1 MLHGLRRK
9 WLNKYVHIA
18 LFPLNGAPSVAPISR
33 CDSSWEPSLSQTN
46 QSRGESPQPDWFHK
60 KEFGHCV
67 KQKKKKVFYTAPFLV
82 TLFLPSWQVHW
93 YRPRLL
99 HLQSCAL
106 SAQLVR
112 CLSGT
117 MWWKQVSVKMWA
129 QQSLIQAW
137 VWHRLF
143 HLERFRPTVSAWS
156 KSCSFLSSADEYI
169 SVIKWTATKQKL
181 NNIRRSWQHHQGC
194 GDMYNSLFSNPVG
207 HISEGTRV
215 EID

>member
-1 MLHGLRRK
+1 MALPAWHLLVAVTQVESHHSHRQTRAEESLH
-9 WLNKYVHIA
+9 
-18 LFPLNGAPSVAPISR
+18 SR
-33 CDSSWEPSLSQTN
+33 TDSTKKSLDIVWN
-46 QSRGESPQPDWFHK
+46 
-60 KEFGHCV
+60 
-67 KQKKKKVFYTAPFLV
+67 KKKKVFYTAPFLV

-143 HLERFRPTVSAWS
+143 HLERFRPTFSAWS